1 VSDHLLRVALVQRRS
16 KGERN
21 RLPELKELAIAAGY
35 NPVLLV
41 EQVREPDPKYN
52 IGRGKV
58 KELKELIK
66 SNGVTK
72 VIFHNDL
79 KPSQVHNLMKEWG
92 VEVIDRFQLIL
103 EIFSKRAG
111 SKEAKLQIELARLKR
126 ELSFIKERIHL
137 LRKEEFAGFMGGG
150 RYEIDAHYR
159 HAVSRIARIERT
171 LKEIRRKKRER
182 VKARSIAGLST
193 IALTGYTGAG
203 KTTLFNK
210 LTGEEG
216 YIDGKPF
223 ATLST
228 TVRRT
233 VIKGYKVLV
242 ADTIGFIEDLPPL
255 LIDAFYTTLEEV
267 SMADLILLVI
277 DGSEE
282 LNETERKIHASM
294 EALETVGVHKS
305 KLLGA
310 LNKIDLIGSSDEIAR
325 RVELVEEWTG
335 IEVVPISAMCN
346 VNLNALKDRIISKMP
361 GYVRAKIKLPINDF
375 SYSLASKMLENA
387 CILNEVVNNGVLE
400 IDVECKKE
408 WLLRFV
414 KEVSSLGG
422 GLVLQ

>member
-1 VSDHLLRVALVQRRS
+1 MLRVILVQRRTR
-16 KGERN
+16 KEKN
-21 RLPELKELAIAAGY
+21 RLYELKELAIAAGY
-35 NPVLLV
+35 EPVLII
-41 EQVREPDPKYN
+41 EQIREPDPKYN

-58 KELKELIK
+58 REIKEIIE
-66 SNGVTK
+66 SNHIDK
-72 VIFHNDL
+72 VIFYNDL

-92 VEVIDRFQLIL
+92 IEVIDRFQLIL

-159 HAVSRIARIERT
+159 HTVSRIARIERT
-171 LKEIRRKKRER
+171 LKEIRKKKRER
-182 VKARSIAGLST
+182 VRARSVAGLST

-216 YIDGKPF
+216 YVDGRPF

-233 VIKGYKVLV
+233 MIKGHKVLI

-267 SMADLILLVI
+267 SMADLILLVV

-282 LNETERKIHASM
+282 LREIERKVYASM
-294 EALETVGVHKS
+294 ESLETVGVHKS
-305 KLLGA
+305 KILGV
-310 LNKIDLIGSSDEIAR
+310 LNKVDLIKSTDEIIR
-325 RVELVEEWTG
+325 RVKLVEECTG
-335 IEVVPISAMCN
+335 IEVIPISAMHGI
-346 VNLNALKDRIISKMP
+346 NLDLLKERMIAKIP
-361 GYVRAKIKLPINDF
+361 GYIRAKIKLPMSDL
-375 SYSLASKMLENA
+375 SYSLASKVLENA
-387 CILNEVVNNGVLE
+387 CVLSEVVNNGVIE
-400 IDVECKKE
+400 IDVKCKKE
-408 WLLRFV
+408 WLLRFA
-414 KEVSSLGG
+414 KEVNDIGG
-422 GLVLQ
+422 GFVLQ

>member
-1 VSDHLLRVALVQRRS
+1 LLRVALVQRRTRKEES
-16 KGERN
+16 K
-21 RLPELKELAIAAGY
+21 LYELKELAIAAGY
-35 NPVLLV
+35 DPVLIV
-41 EQVREPDPKYN
+41 EQIREPDPKYN

-66 SNGVTK
+66 SNDIDK
-72 VIFHNDL
+72 IIFYNDL

-137 LRKEEFAGFMGGG
+137 TRKEEFAGFMSGG
-150 RYEIDAHYR
+150 RYEVDAHYR
-159 HAVSRIARIERT
+159 HTISRIARIERT
-171 LKEIRRKKRER
+171 LKEIRKKKRER
-182 VKARSIAGLST
+182 VKARSGAGLST

-210 LTGEEG
+210 LTGENG
-216 YIDGKPF
+216 YVDGRPF

-233 VIKGYKVLV
+233 VIKGHKVLI

-277 DGSEE
+277 DGSEVLKE
-282 LNETERKIHASM
+282 IERKVQASM
-294 EALETVGVHKS
+294 EALETVGVYRS
-305 KLLGA
+305 KLLGV
-310 LNKIDLIGSSDEIAR
+310 LNKIDLMKSSDEIR
-325 RVELVEEWTG
+325 ERVRVIEKWTG
-335 IEVVPISAMCN
+335 VEVVPISAMYGI
-346 VNLNALKDRIISKMP
+346 NLDTLKDRIISKIP
-361 GYVRAKIKLPINDF
+361 GYVRAKIKLPVNNV
-375 SYSLASKMLENA
+375 SCSLASKVLENA
-387 CILNEVVNNGVLE
+387 CVLSEVVNNEFLE
-400 IDVECKKE
+400 IDIKCKKE

-414 KEVSSLGG
+414 KEVNDLGG
-422 GLVLQ
+422 RFVFQ